1 MKRTADIHHHALARG
16 LCARIHDA
24 VELRRRYRL
33 MSFCR
38 SHTLAIARHGL
49 VALLPPQVELIYGP
63 GCPECVLP
71 ASHIDR
77 MIALTR
83 MHNIT
88 LCVSDAM
95 LRVPGASRANLLE
108 ARAAGAD
115 IVSLEAASDA
125 LVLARANP
133 QRDIVYVAT
142 GFETAAPETA
152 EALMRARALA
162 CSNFSVLC
170 HHVLTPAA
178 MRHLVAD
185 DAIGER
191 TPLNG
196 FLAPS
201 HVSEVIGVSP
211 YRSISRDFVKPV
223 VIAGPEATDVLQAV
237 LMLVGQINECRADTE
252 NQYTRAVTE
261 AGDISAQRLVDE
273 VFEVRD
279 SFVWR
284 QLGEVRHSA
293 LALRPAFA
301 QWDAGRRYAL
311 AWDERGDEAIS
322 DATSD
327 TTSDAMS
334 DATSLT
340 SGAMLCTPFTPL
352 GLRPGGAN
360 VSACG
365 GYEQVLARAS

>member
-1 MKRTADIHHHALARG
+1 MKRTDDIHHHALARG

-38 SHTLAIARHGL
+38 SHALAIARHGL
-49 VALLPPQVELIYGP
+49 AALLPPQVELIHGP

-77 MIALTR
+77 MIELTR
-83 MHNIT
+83 MHNVT

-95 LRVPGASRANLLE
+95 LRVPGTNHANLLD
-108 ARAAGAD
+108 ARKAGAD
-115 IVSLEAASDA
+115 IVALDAAGDA
-125 LVLARANP
+125 LALARANP
-133 QRDIVYVAT
+133 QREVVYVAT
-142 GFETAAPETA
+142 GFETAAPATA

-191 TPLNG
+191 TQLNG
-196 FLAPS
+196 FIAPS

-261 AGDISAQRLVDE
+261 AGDIGAQRLVDE

-284 QLGEVRHSA
+284 GLGNVRHGA

-301 QWDAGRRYAL
+301 QWDTGRRYAL
-311 AWDERGDEAIS
+311 AWDERGDETTS
-322 DATSD
+322 DATSHA
-327 TTSDAMS
+327 SL
-334 DATSLT
+334 DATLLA
-340 SGAMLCTPFTPL
+340 SGATTCTPFTPL
-352 GLRPGGAN
+352 GLRPGGAY

-365 GYEQVLARAS
+365 GYGQVLARAS

>member
-1 MKRTADIHHHALARG
+1 MKRTDDIHHHALARG

-38 SHTLAIARHGL
+38 SQTRAIARHGL
-49 VALLPPQVELIYGP
+49 AALLPPQVELIYGP
-63 GCPECVLP
+63 CCPECVLP
-71 ASHIDR
+71 ASLIDG
-77 MIALTR
+77 MIDLAR
-83 MHNIT
+83 RHNVT
-88 LCVSDAM
+88 LCVSEAM
-95 LRVPGASRANLLE
+95 LRVPGASRANLLD

-115 IVSLEAASDA
+115 IVSLDAPGDA

-133 QRDIVYVAT
+133 QREIVYVAT
-142 GFETAAPETA
+142 GFETAAPATA

-170 HHVLTPAA
+170 RHVLTPAA

-284 QLGEVRHSA
+284 QLGEVTHSA
-293 LALRPAFA
+293 LAMRPAFT
-301 QWDAGRRYAL
+301 QWDAGRRYGL
-311 AWDERGDEAIS
+311 AWDERGD
-322 DATSD
+322 
-327 TTSDAMS
+327 
-334 DATSLT
+334 DATSLA
-340 SGAMLCTPFTPL
+340 SGAMTCTHFTPP
-352 GLRPGGAN
+352 GQRPAGAN